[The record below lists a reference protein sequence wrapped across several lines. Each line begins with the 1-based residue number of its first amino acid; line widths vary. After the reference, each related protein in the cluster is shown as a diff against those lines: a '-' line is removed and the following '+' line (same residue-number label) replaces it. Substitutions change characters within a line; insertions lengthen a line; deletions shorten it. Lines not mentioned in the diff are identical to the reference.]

1 MSATPNMFE
10 SNSPI
15 DLTGQ
20 VALVTG
26 GGRGL
31 GRIFARALAAAGA
44 AVAVAARS
52 ENQLA
57 ETVSLIKAKN
67 GQAIAVP
74 FDVTDEPAL
83 ERAEKIIQSRLGPV
97 DLLVN
102 NAGMWGPVNPVWE
115 TDPEQWWRTMEVHV
129 RGSFLCARA
138 VLPGMIARQ
147 KGRIVNVVSNAGV
160 FRWPTASA
168 YSVSK
173 AALIK
178 FTENL
183 AVETKRQ
190 GVAVFAV
197 HPGIATIGLT
207 EIAMKMEDPADS
219 HAGRAA
225 AWIRQ
230 VVEEGR
236 AVPPEQ
242 GAQLIVSLAAGGADM
257 LTGRYLSVDD
267 DLGALVARGDE
278 INREDLYTLRLRE
291 LI

>member
-1 MSATPNMFE
+1 MYE

-31 GRIFARALAAAGA
+31 GRVFAQALAAVGA

-52 ENQLA
+52 EDQLA

-67 GQAIAVP
+67 GQCIAVP

-102 NAGMWGPVNPVWE
+102 NAGMWGPINPVWE
-115 TDPEQWWRTMEVHV
+115 TDPEEWWRTMEVHV

-160 FRWPTASA
+160 FRWPTCSA

-183 AVETKRQ
+183 AIETKRQ
-190 GVAVFAV
+190 GVSVFAV
-197 HPGIATIGLT
+197 NPGITTIGLT
-207 EIAMKMEDPADS
+207 ELAMNMRDSTES

-225 AWIRQ
+225 ASIRRE
-230 VVEEGR
+230 VEEGR

-257 LTGRYLSVDD
+257 LTGRYLSVAD

-278 INREDLYTLRLRE
+278 INRDDLYTLRLRE
-291 LI
+291 SI